1 MMDDRARRAF
11 VDVIGEGDQTVL
23 LLDSRGVVT
32 AGVYIDSEGRDVSS
46 EIGRALA
53 DVGSEAR
60 RAMRHL
66 PLGGWCAIVFE
77 CDDAN
82 LAIAPADGDEIVL
95 VAASPEVP
103 VGFVRRLLDRAVRR
117 ALSWRR
123 EVA

>member
-11 VDVIGEGDQTVL
+11 VDVIGDGDQTAL
-23 LLDSRGVVT
+23 LLDGKGAVT
-32 AGVYIDSEGRDVSS
+32 AGLYLDADGKDVSA
-46 EIGRALA
+46 EIGRALS

-66 PLGGWCAIVFE
+66 PLGNWSAIVFE

-82 LAIAPADGDEIVL
+82 LAIAPAGGDDIVL
-95 VAASPEVP
+95 VAVAPEIP
-103 VGFVRRLLDRAVRR
+103 IGFVRRFLDRALRR
-117 ALSWRR
+117 ALAWRR

>member
-1 MMDDRARRAF
+1 MDDRARRAF

-23 LLDSRGVVT
+23 LLDSRGAVT
-32 AGVYIDSEGRDVSS
+32 AGVYLDAEGRDVSA
-46 EIGRALA
+46 EIGIALA

-66 PLGGWCAIVFE
+66 PLGNWRAIVFE

-103 VGFVRRLLDRAVRR
+103 VGFVRRLLDRAVGR
-117 ALSWRR
+117 AFSWRR

>member
-1 MMDDRARRAF
+1 LDDRARRAF
-11 VDVIGEGDQTVL
+11 AEVIGEGEQTAL
-23 LLDSRGVVT
+23 LLDSRGEVT
-32 AGVYIDSEGRDVSS
+32 AGVYLDADGRDVSS
-46 EIGRALA
+46 EIGVALA

-66 PLGGWCAIVFE
+66 SLGSWCAIVFE
-77 CDDAN
+77 CEEAN
-82 LAIAPADGDEIVL
+82 LAIAPVDGDEIVL